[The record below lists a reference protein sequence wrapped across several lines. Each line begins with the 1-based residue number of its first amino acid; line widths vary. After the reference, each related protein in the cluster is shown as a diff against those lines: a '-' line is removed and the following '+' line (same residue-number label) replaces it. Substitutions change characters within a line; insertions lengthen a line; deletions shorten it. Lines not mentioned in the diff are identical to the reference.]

1 MTVVSDTSIITNLL
15 QIGQVEILP
24 AVFGGILIP
33 EAVLEELSILDVQR
47 QVVIQFSWL
56 KVCPAQDIA
65 LVSELLQTI
74 DIGEAEAIVLAIE
87 THAEYLLMDERKG
100 RGKAKELGI
109 QVTGLLGVLLKA
121 KSNGIISAVKPLMD
135 DLISNSRFR
144 VHHTVYHEVLRLA
157 GE

>member
-1 MTVVSDTSIITNLL
+1 MTIVSDSSIITNLL
-15 QIGQVEILP
+15 QVGQVEILP
-24 AVFGGILIP
+24 AVFGKILIP
-33 EAVLEELSILDVQR
+33 EAVFEELSILDVQR

-56 KVCPAQDIA
+56 EICPIQDIA

-74 DIGEAEAIVLAIE
+74 DIGESEAIVLAIE
-87 THAEYLLMDERKG
+87 THAEYLLMDGRKG
-100 RGKAKELGI
+100 RGKAKEFGI

-135 DLISNSRFR
+135 DLISKSRFR
-144 VHHTVYHEVLRLA
+144 VHHTVYNEVLRLA